1 MNTKRWVIASIVV
14 FVVHEVISYLVHGVL
29 LSGVYQ
35 ATASLWRPM
44 AEMNQM
50 MWIMWV
56 GDLVWVFLLV
66 YIFIKGYEAK
76 GWLEGL
82 RFGLLF
88 GVFFSLPMALGSY
101 AMMPMPFSLAV
112 YWFVF
117 GIIEISILG
126 IITSLIYKK

>member
-1 MNTKRWVIASIVV
+1 MNTKRWVITSIVV
-14 FVVHEVISYLVHGVL
+14 FVVHEVLAYLVHGVL

-35 ATASLWRPM
+35 ATASLWRSM
-44 AEMNQM
+44 EEMNSM

-66 YIFIKGYEAK
+66 YIFTKGYEAK
-76 GWLEGL
+76 GWMEGL

-117 GIIEISILG
+117 GVIEISILG
-126 IITSLIYKK
+126 IVTSLIYKK